1 MSQNNR
7 PTEFSFG
14 RQGNSCQE
22 EESGIATI
30 SDSSDRT
37 NPFITDPSNL
47 APFFKTSSN
56 SSTVMAK
63 PFTVPSMSVNQ
74 SRTNLTSFSV
84 MRVRLAAQVLS
95 ETLGSV
101 LNSFGPADAEGTA
114 KFCLMMDTFFDCL
127 NVINTTEHKFKKKQF

>member
-37 NPFITDPSNL
+37 NPFITDPSKL

-74 SRTNLTSFSV
+74 SRTNLTSFSFADTKTYLDASSSKKLDG
-84 MRVRLAAQVLS
+84 R
-95 ETLGSV
+95 SV
-101 LNSFGPADAEGTA
+101 FG
-114 KFCLMMDTFFDCL
+114 
-127 NVINTTEHKFKKKQF
+127 VFKCYDP